1 MTDTAA
7 PFDDVPEEPTKPY
20 SLDNLPVLS
29 DEQKA
34 YADAHWED
42 PIGDLAKQIS
52 GDPKQDG
59 RSYWGIA
66 VKQYL
71 AGMGKIVKTSKKI
84 VKGELELT
92 QEQCQFIEVNHAVM
106 KVMEMTKLLFPDE
119 PKIFPVSREFKAV
132 YKYAKNLAD
141 SEIDIFD
148 EPVESREY
156 KSPVSIGSLIG
167 RVNGFVSNPKDHTKA
182 LYDPNHLKPFD
193 EKNLRALIGFLKTVR
208 FRNQAS
214 SYVKFADR
222 ELFESTFVRLVYDKA
237 SEITAGEADLYIS
250 AASKTI
256 SLTRIERSIEGMQER
271 VDSALAGEDD
281 KDGNKT
287 KLSMTLVE
295 LINES
300 HTKANQYAGQ
310 IKDLLKALEGERS
323 KRVDSRNSRN
333 SSILNLFDAWI
344 EEESRNQI
352 IAMGMEEKD
361 ADRNEIKRLKNV
373 TDVLGLIAGQTEE
386 EASN

>member
-1 MTDTAA
+1 MIDEAA
-7 PFDDVPEEPTKPY
+7 PFDDVPEELAKPY

-71 AGMGKIVKTSKKI
+71 AGMGKVTKTSKKI

-92 QEQCQFIEVNHAVM
+92 QEQCQFIEANHALM
-106 KVMEMTKLLFPDE
+106 KVMEMTKLLFPDD
-119 PKIFPVSREFKAV
+119 KIFPVCREFKAV
-132 YKYAKNLAD
+132 YKYAKNLAE

-156 KSPVSIGSLIG
+156 KPPVSIGSLIG
-167 RVNGFVSNPKDHTKA
+167 RVNQFVTNPNDHMKA
-182 LYDPNHLKPFD
+182 LYDPNRLKPFD

-214 SYVKFADR
+214 QYQKYADR
-222 ELFESTFVRLVYDKA
+222 ELFESTFIRFVYDKA
-237 SEITAGEADLYIS
+237 SEITPGEVDLYIS
-250 AASKTI
+250 AATKTI
-256 SLTRIERSIEGMQER
+256 ALTRLERSIEGLQEK

-281 KDGNKT
+281 KDGNRA
-287 KLSMTLVE
+287 KLSMSVVE

-300 HTKANQYAGQ
+300 HTKVNQYAGQ
-310 IKDLLKALEGERS
+310 LKSLIDDLEG
-323 KRVDSRNSRN
+323 KRKDRIDSRNSRN

-344 EEESRNQI
+344 QEETRKDLLAI
-352 IAMGMEEKD
+352 GIAEKND
-361 ADRNEIKRLKNV
+361 DKAEVNRLLKMS
-373 TDVLGLIAGQTEE
+373 DVLGLIAGQTKE
-386 EASN
+386 EAGN